1 MKTEEIDWIDTVG
14 NYVRL
19 HVGKESHLMRETL
32 NGLES
37 KLDPNKFLRIHRSS
51 IVNIDR
57 VKELQPWFSGEYMVI
72 LRDGTQL
79 NMSRSYREKLNDQL
93 KRLI

>member
-1 MKTEEIDWIDTVG
+1 
-14 NYVRL
+14 
-19 HVGKESHLMRETL
+19 MRETL